1 MIFFRKKKQVLSFG
15 YLYKGKSPIKWGLF
29 MFEATVLSWLNV
41 LGDSFPKN
49 YKMTPPLLFGE
60 SGLAA

>member
-1 MIFFRKKKQVLSFG
+1 
-15 YLYKGKSPIKWGLF
+15 